1 MKVSIPFTAVP
12 SLKRIEQ
19 RACLHSG
26 VTVCKLDDIGNPS
39 LILVR
44 RKGRMPSP
52 IGLCHGT
59 ELVSDS
65 TSQLFRQKPPGPI
78 AVSNRWFVHL
88 GFMPEAQNILHGE
101 DCRICHRHHGKP
113 DELPVD
119 FLGMDDSSHIPEEPL
134 FVLKPCLLPSHF
146 PGLSPSNLVRY
157 ILSKEVS

>member
-1 MKVSIPFTAVP
+1 
-12 SLKRIEQ
+12 
-19 RACLHSG
+19 
-26 VTVCKLDDIGNPS
+26 
-39 LILVR
+39 
-44 RKGRMPSP
+44 MPSP
-52 IGLCHGT
+52 IGLGHGT

-134 FVLKPCLLPSHF
+134 FVLKPCLTVEPASGRGVVMRACIYHTIPSVGVGQINVHRIVLTKGKKKDLH
-146 PGLSPSNLVRY
+146 PR
-157 ILSKEVS
+157 EA